1 MKKII
6 AIMILSLTFGFNAKA
21 QEASKAVPAQ
31 TINVESPKD
40 KNLKEVVYKDIEEL
54 DTQIKLNEGLK
65 KDLTTILFMRQEAIS
80 NAKNEE
86 EKKSLFERYT
96 TKFLGGL
103 TADQLETFKK
113 NKELYSKLT
122 QYPTK

>member
-1 MKKII
+1 M
-6 AIMILSLTFGFNAKA
+6 ALSLAFGFNVKA
-21 QEASKAVPAQ
+21 QEASKATPVQ
-31 TINVESPKD
+31 NINVESPKD
-40 KNLKEVVYKDIEEL
+40 KNLKEAFYKDIEEL

-80 NAKNEE
+80 NAKSDE

-103 TADQLETFKK
+103 TPEQQEILKR
-113 NKELYSKLT
+113 NKELYVKLT
-122 QYPTK
+122 VYTKE